1 MPDLM
6 SAFDRIN
13 NIADRAKAGEPIS
26 VDELRSAL
34 HDLRAGRFN
43 AATSAKASKK
53 KATKVSLSPEEQQ
66 KLLDDLLGTE

>member
-6 SAFDRIN
+6 SAFARIN

-34 HDLRAGRFN
+34 NDLRAGRFN
-43 AATSAKASKK
+43 AASAAKASKK
-53 KATKVSLSPEEQQ
+53 KSAKINLSPEEQQ
-66 KLLDDLLGTE
+66 KLLDDLLGME